1 MREKWK
7 DIRQMEVLNM
17 IGVTRA
23 EIVELNSINLID
35 YLLETDGNNYRKRSN
50 GTIVH
55 KAKDNV
61 VIYADHSYNFGTT
74 IHAYKDA
81 IGTIRDIYGYDFMT
95 AVNKLRAYRD
105 KHNYTDEK
113 GNQAIPKYNIFDD
126 L

>member
-1 MREKWK
+1 MREQWK

-17 IGVTRA
+17 VGVTRA
-23 EIVELNSINLID
+23 EIVELNSINLVD
-35 YLLETDGNNYRKRSN
+35 YLLATDGNNYRKRKN

-105 KHNYTDEK
+105 KQNYVDEK